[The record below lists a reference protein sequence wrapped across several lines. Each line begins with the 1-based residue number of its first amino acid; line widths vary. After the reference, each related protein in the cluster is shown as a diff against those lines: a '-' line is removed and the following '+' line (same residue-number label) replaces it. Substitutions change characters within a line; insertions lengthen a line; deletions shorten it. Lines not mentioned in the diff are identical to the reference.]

1 MVSID
6 DYINRVEDIFASFV
20 KKFNG
25 YEKRCL
31 PAIDVTIVQLHV
43 LNFVFKNPI
52 CKMSDLSDFFGV
64 TLSNMTSMVE
74 RLHREGF
81 LKRDK
86 DSKDRRI
93 VRIML
98 SSKGKK
104 VIKDFKEHKKRNLT
118 LFFQSMPKKELDTMI
133 SLMEK
138 AVSYPIKNLEVKR

>member
-31 PAIDVTIVQLHV
+31 PAIDVTIVQFHV